1 MANLHRRLLGGDLVA
16 LPGNGGDNVKES
28 NYIGGNNF
36 DTNMVIIL
44 AALLCALI
52 CALGLNLIVRCAIRC
67 RRRFATEGTEQEAT
81 GMKKRALRQIPV
93 LVYGVGLEIPA
104 TDCPICLGEFVEG
117 ERVREAHALVA
128 VPNFPKCQPKERVLV
143 SDTLSLVLLKKKMQ
157 SERQPSSWQIHLRAK
172 AKVKHFDLKLQA
184 DTSNLYRFRIHLNLK
199 LCPSNLLRYK
209 KSSDS
214 HLPNTPG
221 KRRSM
226 KSKFLRILRN
236 KFKNKFTASHQTS
249 HPQAHFPVNQPTQDA
264 YQVIPSSFSQWAC
277 RGDNFL
283 GYWNF

>member
-1 MANLHRRLLGGDLVA
+1 
-16 LPGNGGDNVKES
+16 
-28 NYIGGNNF
+28 
-36 DTNMVIIL
+36 
-44 AALLCALI
+44 
-52 CALGLNLIVRCAIRC
+52 
-67 RRRFATEGTEQEAT
+67 
-81 GMKKRALRQIPV
+81 
-93 LVYGVGLEIPA
+93 
-104 TDCPICLGEFVEG
+104 
-117 ERVREAHALVA
+117 
-128 VPNFPKCQPKERVLV
+128 
-143 SDTLSLVLLKKKMQ
+143 MQ
-157 SERQPSSWQIHLRAK
+157 SERQPSSWQIHLQAK
-172 AKVKHFDLKLQA
+172 AKAKHFDLKLQVA
-184 DTSNLYRFRIHLNLK
+184 TSNLYRFRIHLNLK

-249 HPQAHFPVNQPTQDA
+249 HPQAHFPGNQPTRDA
-264 YQVIPSSFSQWAC
+264 YQELMYISSIVIGFIALLFQPISQKHQKGAILYSVIILLYLAFIFKKFIRRTTRNGLLVVLMLAMLIWVYPSKLVKMSEGNFSGSVWKVCSFLGQVIPSSFSQWAC